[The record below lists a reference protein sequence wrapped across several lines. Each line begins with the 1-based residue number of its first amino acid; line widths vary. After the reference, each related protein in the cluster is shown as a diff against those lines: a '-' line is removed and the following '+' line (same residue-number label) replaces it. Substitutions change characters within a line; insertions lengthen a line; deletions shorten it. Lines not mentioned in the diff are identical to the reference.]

1 MTLARRAT
9 EAQEPLPFAAP
20 LGDDPRVVGRV
31 VDLMARGVRSQRAV
45 QETLGLDGGA
55 VDRALASAAF
65 LGLLEGDGEPSVTIV
80 GLEYAYGGAQRTKI
94 WGRAVLAQPFVAK
107 ILRGPPPSLPAVG
120 EIAEAVRSVAPTLDE
135 LAARQRANAIRGLCA
150 PVLGKRAPKSETA
163 QLALPLPAKGPDVD
177 VPQIAHGPGREC
189 DPDLLRHVAGVLLD
203 HGELSLGGLRAI
215 LDRAG
220 VPEAPIGGYIDLLL
234 VRGDAVRLE
243 ERLVISRQGARRRGL
258 VDTATSM
265 VLSDPGY
272 RAWLADGPAAA
283 AGDRPAQIRRER
295 HRLRYRSWDRRLFQR
310 EVEPD
315 QVERELRRV
324 LLDRGVGSY
333 PLATGPGV
341 APSPVRAGFLDVW
354 ERDDL
359 AVALP
364 PALGDLRGGLA
375 AANHAIKVARQGAD
389 SVHLPVCVERP
400 AAVHG
405 ALCHPGEALPRAIPD
420 VRTLRQR
427 LVLHAPYA
435 SMVAA
440 LLLIHRRQPD
450 RVAVRSRR
458 GGFAVRCGDAPV
470 ELLDLLD
477 AFGVSRGWIV
487 SRRTRGGLG
496 AAALI
501 AVLDTVGITT
511 PVADL
516 CVLSE
521 RFFGMLRSE
530 PDEGVLHERLGPLGE
545 AIAAF
550 IEAGAP
556 EIA

>member
-1 MTLARRAT
+1 MS
-9 EAQEPLPFAAP
+9 
-20 LGDDPRVVGRV
+20 DDPRTVGRV
-31 VDLMARGVRSQRAV
+31 VELIARGVRSARAV
-45 QETLGLDGGA
+45 QETTGLDGSA
-55 VDRALASAAF
+55 VDRAVASAAF
-65 LGLLEGDGEPSVTIV
+65 FGLLEGDGEPTVSVI
-80 GLEYAYGGAQRTKI
+80 GLEYAYAGPQRGRV
-94 WGRAVLAQPFVAK
+94 WGRAVLGQPFVAK
-107 ILRGPPPSLPAVG
+107 ILRGPPPTLPPVG
-120 EIAEAVRSVAPTLDE
+120 EIAEAVRSAAPTLDE
-135 LAARQRANAIRGLCA
+135 LAARQRANAIRGLCV
-150 PVLGKRAPKSETA
+150 PILGKRAPKAEVA

-177 VPQIAHGPGREC
+177 VPQIAIGPGREC

-203 HGELSLGGLRAI
+203 HGELTLGGLRAI

-234 VRGDAVRLE
+234 VRGDAVRMD

-258 VDTATSM
+258 VDTATSLI
-265 VLSDPGY
+265 LSDPGY
-272 RAWLADGPAAA
+272 RAWLTDGPAAA
-283 AGDRPAQIRRER
+283 AGERPAQIRREK
-295 HRLRYRSWDRRLFQR
+295 HKIRYRSWDRRLFQSD
-310 EVEPD
+310 VEPD

-341 APSPVRAGFLDVW
+341 APTSVHSGFLDVW

-359 AVALP
+359 AIALP
-364 PALGDLRGGLA
+364 PSLGDLGGGLP
-375 AANHAIKVARQGAD
+375 AANHAIKVSRQGAD
-389 SVHLPVCVERP
+389 AVHLPMCVERV

-405 ALCHPGEALPRAIPD
+405 GLCHPGEALPRAIPD

-435 SMVAA
+435 AMVAA

-450 RVAVRSRR
+450 RAAVRARR
-458 GGFAVRCGDAPV
+458 GGFAVRCGGVPID
-470 ELLDLLD
+470 LLDLLD
-477 AFGVSRGWIV
+477 AFAVSRGWTV

-496 AAALI
+496 AGALI
-501 AVLDTVGITT
+501 AVLDTVGMTT

-521 RFFGMLRSE
+521 RFFGMLRGE
-530 PDEGVLHERLGPLGE
+530 PDEGVLHERLIPLGE

-550 IEAGAP
+550 VEAGTP
-556 EIA
+556 EIP